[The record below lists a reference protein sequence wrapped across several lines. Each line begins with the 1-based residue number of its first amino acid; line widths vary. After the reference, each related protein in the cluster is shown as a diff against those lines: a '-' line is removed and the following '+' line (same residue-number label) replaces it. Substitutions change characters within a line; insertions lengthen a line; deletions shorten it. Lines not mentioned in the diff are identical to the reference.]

1 MHDLYCQ
8 PGWGSIVVIVCPE
21 SFGWPICSGILDQ
34 FAGWIFPILQ
44 LCLDSGPI
52 RWWRATQIPSEHW
65 SFQRVTFHL
74 SALDTL
80 HLIFNDTSPAH
91 SVKVEI
97 ISEHVSWPRSTWFS
111 TSPSK
116 HASDQPTPSFILN
129 GDYLVSQVGLVS
141 TTPPFELIPG
151 HLSLNTTSIIG
162 AIPLQTQS
170 QVNIIS
176 FPIEIPWKSHRSP
189 MEIHF
194 PPSWILFCT
203 DTKCSAGVFATPGVS
218 GDLRG
223 ELFGNI
229 WEWKV
234 CYIYKYIVY
243 RVYVY
248 IYMYR
253 ITIYIYIH
261 TIYIHT
267 IYIYA
272 LYIYIYI
279 IIITFKYYIYIY
291 YIYYIHTLYDF
302 NTIYDFFYDIE
313 LT

>member
-1 MHDLYCQ
+1 MMKSNSNSVRALIFSKGDFSL
-8 PGWGSIVVIVCPE
+8 VCPRYTT
-21 SFGWPICSGILDQ
+21 LD
-34 FAGWIFPILQ
+34 
-44 LCLDSGPI
+44 
-52 RWWRATQIPSEHW
+52 
-65 SFQRVTFHL
+65 FQRYFTCPFCQSRDHIRTREL
-74 SALDTL
+74 APL
-80 HLIFNDTSPAH
+80 HLILNK
-91 SVKVEI
+91 SVKACI
-97 ISEHVSWPRSTWFS
+97 RSANPLFHTQWRLPCQS
-111 TSPSK
+111 SRSRIN
-116 HASDQPTPSFILN
+116 H
-129 GDYLVSQVGLVS
+129 
-141 TTPPFELIPG
+141 PPFELIPG

-203 DTKCSAGVFATPGVS
+203 DTKCSAGVFATHGVS

-253 ITIYIYIH
+253 ITIYIY
-261 TIYIHT
+261 TLYIYT
-267 IYIYA
+267 LYIYA